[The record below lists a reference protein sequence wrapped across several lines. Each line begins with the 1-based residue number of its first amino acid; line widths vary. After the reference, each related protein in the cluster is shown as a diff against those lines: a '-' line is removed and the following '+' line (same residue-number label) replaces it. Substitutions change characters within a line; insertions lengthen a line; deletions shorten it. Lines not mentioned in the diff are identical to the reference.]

1 MKEMM
6 AQVLRHLFLNNHN
19 IRKEIIMKNNRN
31 KFLIVIGLLLVFTI
45 IIGTSYAFWKTTKN
59 QESSNVITSDCL
71 DLDIIDVSPTIN
83 LDKAIP
89 ITDEEASNLTPY
101 EFKIVN
107 KCNTEINYIAN
118 LEVMGIENQLS
129 SQYVAVSFNGG
140 TKEMLSE
147 MDSTDPTYKGD
158 DYTATESYFL
168 TSGKLLAKEEVT
180 YNLKLWMNQDVTVD
194 DDVMNKRFVSKI
206 SVTGGQQEIDTS
218 KNLVQYLKKLQT
230 EELVEDEFGNL
241 RYVGNN
247 PYNYI
252 EFNNELWRIIGVMKD
267 IENPDGTKED
277 KVKLIRSESIGNYAW
292 DNKASGIGSSTSR
305 NGSNDWS
312 DSTLQKVLN
321 EGAYYN
327 RTSGDCPYGVNG
339 ATTPCDF
346 SETGLI
352 NESKNMI
359 SESVWN
365 LGGTA
370 NFTSSSNGLTKHW
383 YSYERGSTV
392 YAGRPTK
399 WTGNVGLIYP
409 SDYGYAT
416 SGGITTDRETC
427 LNTILKSWKESEVSD
442 CKNNDWLYVGYGSSF
457 GNPQWALTLYSGLN
471 SSVFHVPQTGE
482 VNSSHTSNTIT
493 VLPVVYLE
501 SGVKVE
507 IRSDG
512 STANPFVLK

>member
-1 MKEMM
+1 
-6 AQVLRHLFLNNHN
+6 
-19 IRKEIIMKNNRN
+19 MKNNRN
-31 KFLIVIGLLLVFTI
+31 KVLIIVGSLLILAI

-71 DLDIIDVSPTIN
+71 DLDIVDVSPTIN

-206 SVTGGQQEIDTS
+206 SVTGGQKENEITLVKYL
-218 KNLVQYLKKLQT
+218 KNLES
-230 EELVEDEFGNL
+230 EELVEDDFGNL
-241 RYVGNN
+241 RYIGANPNN
-247 PYNYI
+247 YVS
-252 EFNNELWRIIGVMKD
+252 FNNELWRIIGVMKD

-277 KVKLIRSESIGNYAW
+277 KVKIIRSESIGNYSW
-292 DNKASGIGSSTSR
+292 
-305 NGSNDWS
+305 SNESNYGKNNWS
-312 DSTLQKVLN
+312 KSALQKVLN

-327 RTSGDCPYGVNG
+327 RTSGNCPSGANG
-339 ATTPCDF
+339 ATTTCDF
-346 SETGLI
+346 S
-352 NESKNMI
+352 N
-359 SESVWN
+359 
-365 LGGTA
+365 
-370 NFTSSSNGLTKHW
+370 NGLTEEAK
-383 YSYERGSTV
+383 SMIDLSV
-392 YAGRPTK
+392 YMDRK
-399 WTGNVGLIYP
+399 CRLNVP
-409 SDYGYAT
+409 
-416 SGGITTDRETC
+416 
-427 LNTILKSWKESEVSD
+427 K
-442 CKNNDWLYVGYGSSF
+442 
-457 GNPQWALTLYSGLN
+457 
-471 SSVFHVPQTGE
+471 
-482 VNSSHTSNTIT
+482 
-493 VLPVVYLE
+493 
-501 SGVKVE
+501 
-507 IRSDG
+507 
-512 STANPFVLK
+512 